1 MKPDK
6 LCSCFFPPNSFAM
19 VGLELC
25 TTGLEEEVQMVIGS
39 MLLTKA
45 DILYMALLL
54 LTVIKV
60 NVMEDINLVVVG

>member
-1 MKPDK
+1 
-6 LCSCFFPPNSFAM
+6 
-19 VGLELC
+19 
-25 TTGLEEEVQMVIGS
+25 MVIGS